1 MADNFLS
8 DNSGNILVEFDYNN
22 IIIVDPNKTID
33 GRGNV
38 KDRLVDHENLV
49 MFVNLEAEVLPRTKL
64 AVGGSPQDV
73 ATTVSIAKI
82 NFLASNNKGNYL
94 TTQYYDELTGL
105 NTNKGTG
112 QNQITE
118 TFMSGPNQK
127 IPYVKRTVVT
137 NGIDGSLDN
146 GLLGITSINVRLGTS
161 FIPSVD
167 IELEDVQ
174 GRALFQ
180 LGDNSP
186 YAAFFNLPYP
196 PFNLTIK
203 GYYGQAVRYQL
214 NLEKFNARF
223 NSFSGN
229 YQVTLNFKGY
239 KFNILNEIEMGSLFA
254 TTHMYS
260 TRYDISSGSN
270 PKVSTSVNAQS
281 TGTAPILNSN
291 DTQLNVESIVT
302 EKGYEKILEVYSEY
316 KAKKLLTPDFPE
328 LTLAQFMNKIDL
340 FETNVLETYPKAN
353 VQPLTDCRKYKAIL
367 KQFYGKVYQ
376 DSNSWFNKWMNPKP
390 LIGKENNQMYYV
402 FKEFTADEK
411 SNAQG
416 ELNNIIE
423 KYKNELNES
432 GGVLGS
438 NGRTPIENSIQLT
451 DIIIKNFNFLANID
465 EQKTIESITGIVRPN
480 LDSDVAVKAKEII
493 SQLYK
498 ITIVTDPKATNNQTS
513 KNDILLEPIFRF
525 DLFTTKVQV
534 MEAEAN
540 RKLGEY
546 ETLITEDLA
555 RKLEDDRL
563 GIGFLPTVR
572 NVSAIIMASAVVVA
586 VSTMV
591 HLRLGARDHVGS
603 FNGIDGDEEEE
614 VGSKKRGLLQ

>member
-1 MADNFLS
+1 
-8 DNSGNILVEFDYNN
+8 
-22 IIIVDPNKTID
+22 
-33 GRGNV
+33 
-38 KDRLVDHENLV
+38 
-49 MFVNLEAEVLPRTKL
+49 LPRTKL

-73 ATTVSIAKI
+73 ATTVSVAKI
-82 NFLASNNKGNYL
+82 NFLAPNKDNYL
-94 TTQYYDELTGL
+94 STQYYDELTGL
-105 NTNKGTG
+105 NTNNGTG

-118 TFMSGPNQK
+118 TLENNPNN
-127 IPYVKRTVVT
+127 KRSYIKTSVVT

-146 GLLGITSINVRLGTS
+146 GLLGITSINIKLGTS

-196 PFNLTIK
+196 PFNLTVK

-254 TTHMYS
+254 TPHMYS
-260 TRYDISSGSN
+260 TRYDISSSSN
-270 PKVSTSVNAQS
+270 PKVNTSVNAQS

-316 KAKKLLTPDFPE
+316 KAKGLLTADFPE

-367 KQFYGKVYQ
+367 KEYYGKVYQ

-402 FKEFTADEK
+402 FKDFTPTEK
-411 SNAQG
+411 DNAQG
-416 ELNNIIE
+416 ELKKIINDYTQ
-423 KYKNELNES
+423 KLDQS

-438 NGRTPIENSIQLT
+438 MGRTPIVNNINES
-451 DIIIKNFNFLANID
+451 IIIIQKFNFLANID
-465 EQKTIESITGIVRPN
+465 EIKTIESITGIVRPN
-480 LDSDVAVKAKEII
+480 LDSEAAIKAKEII

-498 ITIVTDPKATNNQTS
+498 VTFVTETNAVTNQIT
-513 KNDILLEPIFRF
+513 KNDFLQEPIFHF
-525 DLFTTKVQV
+525 EIDDL
-534 MEAEAN
+534 
-540 RKLGEY
+540 
-546 ETLITEDLA
+546 
-555 RKLEDDRL
+555 
-563 GIGFLPTVR
+563 
-572 NVSAIIMASAVVVA
+572 
-586 VSTMV
+586 
-591 HLRLGARDHVGS
+591 
-603 FNGIDGDEEEE
+603 
-614 VGSKKRGLLQ
+614 